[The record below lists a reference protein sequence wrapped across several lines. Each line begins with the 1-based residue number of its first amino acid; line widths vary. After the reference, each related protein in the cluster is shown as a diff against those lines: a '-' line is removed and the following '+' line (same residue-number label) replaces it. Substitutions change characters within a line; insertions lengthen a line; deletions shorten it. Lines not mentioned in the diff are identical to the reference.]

1 MSDCETHYNQV
12 QKLLYAVLII
22 KCKIMHY
29 FKSHPMCL
37 VTSFGL
43 GDIVG
48 NCLTTGRITKWAL
61 ELMGLDMAYVPPNDN
76 QVPGP
81 DGLCGLMDQDS
92 TAPRSLKSIGAC
104 ILMSPLPSTVPG
116 EVLC

>member
-1 MSDCETHYNQV
+1 
-12 QKLLYAVLII
+12 
-22 KCKIMHY
+22 MHY
-29 FKSHPMCL
+29 FESHPIHL

-43 GDIVG
+43 KKIIG
-48 NCLTTGRITKWAL
+48 NRLATERITKWAL

-104 ILMSPLPSTVPG
+104 ISMSPLPSTVPG

>member
-61 ELMGLDMAYVPPNDN
+61 ELMGLDMAYVP
-76 QVPGP
+76 Q
-81 DGLCGLMDQDS
+81 
-92 TAPRSLKSIGAC
+92 TAIKSQALVNFGAEQTRN
-104 ILMSPLPSTVPG
+104 P
-116 EVLC
+116 